1 MQKIKY
7 PFTLD
12 GKVSVKFNKHIK
24 SIFFETDNNY
34 NYNIPLND
42 FLVKSFTYDSECRV
56 LVASLYKSFSLMN
69 VSDYEML
76 GNGMELELSNIKI
89 DLVYC
94 LYNESIIRCEIKSS
108 FTENNLVSSV
118 TISNPLKINLN

>member
-1 MQKIKY
+1 M
-7 PFTLD
+7 
-12 GKVSVKFNKHIK
+12 SVKFNKHIK